1 MNNKRVLFSLDQVF
15 ELAKAYQK
23 HMEGTD
29 MDDYSQGIVDGIEFV
44 LFLRERME

>member
-1 MNNKRVLFSLDQVF
+1 MKNKRVLFSLEQVF
-15 ELAKAYQK
+15 ALVRAYQK
-23 HMEGTD
+23 QHESND

>member
-1 MNNKRVLFSLDQVF
+1 MKNKRVLFSLDQVF

-23 HMEGTD
+23 QHKSDD